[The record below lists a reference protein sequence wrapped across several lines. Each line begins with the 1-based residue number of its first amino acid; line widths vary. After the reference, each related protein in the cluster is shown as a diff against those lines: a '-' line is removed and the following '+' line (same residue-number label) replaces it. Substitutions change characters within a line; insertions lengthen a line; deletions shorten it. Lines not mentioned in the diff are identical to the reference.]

1 MTVYEELL
9 NATKKKAPTRM
20 EAVNDFLIS
29 VVDHISNTEVFSDE
43 EWATLSLA
51 AQSYINGCITILEK
65 YAGKESLA
73 KLPMPEGFI
82 LVEEV
87 YTPGEK
93 KPVSPETKSTP
104 FPKRSRKKARKG
116 HTHIEFEKILETVW
130 KNPDITKKD
139 FMEKFSDLKPATAML
154 YRSILV
160 RAVQEFRSNDFYHQ
174 IQTTTN

>member
-9 NATKKKAPTRM
+9 NATHKKAPTRM

-43 EWATLSLA
+43 EWTNLSLT

-65 YAGKESLA
+65 YVGKESLA
-73 KLPMPEGFI
+73 KLPMPDGFV

-87 YTPGEK
+87 TALAEK
-93 KPVSPETKSTP
+93 KPLPQKKSTP
-104 FPKRSRKKARKG
+104 FPKRSRKKTKKE

-130 KNPDITKKD
+130 NNPEITKKE

-160 RAVQEFRSNDFYHQ
+160 RAVQEFKSKEMYRGGEKVS
-174 IQTTTN
+174 

>member
-9 NATKKKAPTRM
+9 SATNKKAPTKM
-20 EAVNDFLIS
+20 GDVNAFLIS
-29 VVDHISNTEVFSDE
+29 VVDHISNTEVFSDA
-43 EWATLSLA
+43 EWANLSLA

-73 KLPMPEGFI
+73 KLPMPDGFV

-87 YTPGEK
+87 PVPVEK
-93 KPVSPETKSTP
+93 KPLPAEKKSTP
-104 FPKRSRKKARKG
+104 FPKRSRKKTKKE
-116 HTHIEFEKILETVW
+116 HHHIEFEKILETVW
-130 KNPDITKKD
+130 QNPDITKKD

-160 RAVQEFRSNDFYHQ
+160 RAVQEFKSNEMYKRGEEVS
-174 IQTTTN
+174 